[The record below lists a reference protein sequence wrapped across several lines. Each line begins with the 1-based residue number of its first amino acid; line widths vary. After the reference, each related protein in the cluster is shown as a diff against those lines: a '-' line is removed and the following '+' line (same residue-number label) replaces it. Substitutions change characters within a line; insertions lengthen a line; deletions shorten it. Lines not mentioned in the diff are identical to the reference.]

1 MCAAYYMT
9 TPVEA
14 REAGEPWLCFNPYLE
29 TDLKGLF
36 TADRSV
42 SDEVGIHSN
51 CQSCHRAAVYTAT
64 KQIDYVSSG
73 YLAKDD
79 AAFFGSG
86 LITGFLWSMPFRAHD
101 GPFVGLA
108 PSTPTTRP
116 TTTTT
121 QP

>member
-1 MCAAYYMT
+1 VAVVLVGARPVASRCVTAQRAAA
-9 TPVEA
+9 PVEHP
-14 REAGEPWLCFNPYLE
+14 G
-29 TDLKGLF
+29 DLKGLF

-42 SDEVGIHSN
+42 SDEVGVHSN
-51 CQSCHRAAVYTAT
+51 CMSCHRAAVYTAT

-73 YLAKDD
+73 YLGKDN

-86 LITGFLWSMPFRAHD
+86 VITGFLWSMPFRAHD
-101 GPFVGLA
+101 GPFVSLN

-116 TTTTT
+116 TATT